1 MAIILNDSFEEDE
14 SKPTETGPTQPKED
28 PNSKGDDPTDNDDD
42 SDIYIR
48 PTSKKKRGRTL
59 LTVLITA
66 AVVLA
71 GVFVYDAFFKEIV
84 KEGCVRGYVLKIEQA
99 NSTFDSYEAVMVL
112 DYPQEI
118 NDSTILV
125 FNFSTRDVDTAK
137 KLFTSM
143 KNDSLVVLC
152 YKRYNNSALWR
163 GKTDVIAYKAEC
175 IKPKPNSRKKK

>member
-14 SKPTETGPTQPKED
+14 SKPAETDTTKPKED
-28 PNSKGDDPTDNDDD
+28 RGLKDEDPADNDDYD
-42 SDIYIR
+42 EIYIR
-48 PTSKKKRGRTL
+48 PSSKRKRGRTL
-59 LTVLITA
+59 LAVLITA
-66 AVVLA
+66 AVVLM

-84 KEGCVRGYVLKIEQA
+84 KEGCVRGYILKIEQA

-118 NDSTILV
+118 NDSTVLV
-125 FNFSTRDVDTAK
+125 FNFSTRDYDTAR

-143 KNDSLVVLC
+143 KNDSLVVLS
-152 YKRYNNSALWR
+152 YKRYNNSAFWR